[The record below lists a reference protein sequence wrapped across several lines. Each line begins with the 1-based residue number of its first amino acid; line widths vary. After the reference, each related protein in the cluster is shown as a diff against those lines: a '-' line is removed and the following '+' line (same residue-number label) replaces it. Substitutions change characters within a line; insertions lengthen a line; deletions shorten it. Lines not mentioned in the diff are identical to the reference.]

1 MLADLEVAQGHLY
14 ILVTFHYESSSFLSH
29 CPDTVKTG
37 MISVRTIPTDCKIRT
52 YSQVLML
59 TYDI

>member
-1 MLADLEVAQGHLY
+1 MLAELEVAQGHWY
-14 ILVTFHYESSSFLSH
+14 ILITFHYESSSFVSH

-37 MISVRTIPTDCKIRT
+37 MIFFSIPTDCKIRT

-59 TYDI
+59 V